1 MIYMN
6 IKLESP
12 SCAECQARLNN
23 VFCTL
28 SDKQLN
34 ELSVEKSCN
43 FYKKGQLVF
52 FEGNRPTGLFC
63 ISKGKIK
70 IYQIGIEGKE
80 QIIRLAKDGDI
91 IGYRSLISGEMYSAS
106 ASVIEDATICFLPRK
121 IFFDL
126 LQTNSEL
133 STRMMKLLSHDLR
146 AAEKRITGLAQ
157 KPVRERLA
165 ETILMLKEFYGL
177 DKDNLTIKAN
187 LSREDIANIVG
198 TATETAIRILSEF
211 RSEKL
216 IELTGKKIQVLNH
229 DMLVKAANVFD

>member
-1 MIYMN
+1 MN
-6 IKLESP
+6 VKLETP

-28 SDKQLN
+28 SDKDLK

-43 FYKKGQLVF
+43 IYRKGQLVF

-63 ISKGKIK
+63 VNKGKVK

-91 IGYRSLISGEMYSAS
+91 LGYRSLISGETYTAS

-133 STRMMKLLSHDLR
+133 SSRMMKLLSHDLK

-157 KPVRERLA
+157 KPVRERMA
-165 ETILMLKEFYGL
+165 ETLIMLEEFYGL
-177 DKDNLTIKAN
+177 DRDNATIKAN

-211 RSEKL
+211 RSEKKL
-216 IELTGKKIQVLNH
+216 ELVGKKIQILDH
-229 DMLVKAANVFD
+229 DALIKTANIFD

>member
-1 MIYMN
+1 
-6 IKLESP
+6 
-12 SCAECQARLNN
+12 
-23 VFCTL
+23 
-28 SDKQLN
+28 
-34 ELSVEKSCN
+34 
-43 FYKKGQLVF
+43 
-52 FEGNRPTGLFC
+52 
-63 ISKGKIK
+63 
-70 IYQIGIEGKE
+70 
-80 QIIRLAKDGDI
+80 
-91 IGYRSLISGEMYSAS
+91 
-106 ASVIEDATICFLPRK
+106 
-121 IFFDL
+121 
-126 LQTNSEL
+126 
-133 STRMMKLLSHDLR
+133 MMKLLSHDLR

>member
-1 MIYMN
+1 MN
-6 IKLESP
+6 IKLETP
-12 SCAECQARLNN
+12 SCDTCQSRLNN

-28 SDKQLN
+28 TDRQLT

-43 FYKKGQLVF
+43 LYRKGQLVF

-63 ISKGKIK
+63 VNKGKIK

-91 IGYRSLISGEMYSAS
+91 IGYRSLISSETYTAS
-106 ASVIEDATICFLPRK
+106 AAVIEDAMICFLPRK
-121 IFFDL
+121 TFFDL
-126 LQTNSEL
+126 LQSNSEL
-133 STRMMKLLSHDLR
+133 STRMMKLLSHDLK

-165 ETILMLKEFYGL
+165 ETLLMLSEFYGL
-177 DKDNLTIKAN
+177 DKDTLSIKAN

-211 RSEKL
+211 RAEKIINL
-216 IELTGKKIQVLNH
+216 LGKKIQVLNH
-229 DMLVKAANVFD
+229 ELLVKAANIYD